1 MWTLDILKLDPS
13 TLCHSHKMSFLFVR
27 LFGFAKLKWLQ
38 WSSYCPDIHHSW
50 RPHKQSHFYSFNLYR
65 FKCSTWCFMN
75 EMKESV
81 VWAAAL
87 FKLTNFSFCDASKS
101 LVIRVV
107 RLDIIFFFVFL
118 FHLMQKCAGRLS
130 MQSEI
135 KSHLQW
141 VGVLFATLSTWV
153 DWCGMYSRVLRS
165 KIKFISF
172 RLASIFCL

>member
-1 MWTLDILKLDPS
+1 MY
-13 TLCHSHKMSFLFVR
+13 R
-27 LFGFAKLKWLQ
+27 
-38 WSSYCPDIHHSW
+38 HHSY
-50 RPHKQSHFYSFNLYR
+50 RPHKQSHFYTLNVYR
-65 FKCSTWCFMN
+65 FKCLTWCFMN

-81 VWAAAL
+81 EWAAAL
-87 FKLTNFSFCDASKS
+87 FKLTNFPFLQRFEVAGDKSSSFRS
-101 LVIRVV
+101 
-107 RLDIIFFFVFL
+107 FFFVFL

-153 DWCGMYSRVLRS
+153 DWCGMYSRVLRP